1 MIAHTL
7 VAALA
12 ALSPHAA
19 GPEPTSRTSAGLV
32 PWHASFEEA
41 CDAASES
48 GRPVLL
54 FQLMGRLDD
63 RFC

>member
-1 MIAHTL
+1 MIANTL

-12 ALSPHAA
+12 ALSPIAPA
-19 GPEPTSRTSAGLV
+19 PESKSGNPAGLV
-32 PWHASFEEA
+32 PWHASFEGA
-41 CDAASES
+41 CEAASES